1 MDCSLDNAVL
11 CICEDEM
18 HVCKCGRR
26 INFAFQIRKML
37 CETQISMF
45 VFHIFK
51 QVKVF
56 YMNMQAC
63 LTYLNGGVRLT

>member
-18 HVCKCGRR
+18 QVWKE
-26 INFAFQIRKML
+26 NFAFQIRKML